1 MFLTGGGL
9 FVELSDR
16 KLKILAA
23 VINNYI
29 QFAEPVS
36 SKVLCELL
44 DFSVSSATIRNELAE
59 LTELGLLEQPHTS
72 AGRVPSHVGYRLYIN
87 QLMGKAYLPRKTKE
101 YIDSALNL
109 SVKEPEALLKNATSL
124 LASMTNFAVVS
135 TDVSAQK
142 SCVKSI
148 KLVQVSSFAAMLILT
163 TSSGIIKNRLF
174 RCENLL
180 TDEVLGKFNGVLNE
194 KFAGVSIADI
204 TPALVQTVAVSLGPL
219 AFLMSD
225 VFDALFEVARSISKP
240 DLHIDGQTN
249 LLLVPEFNQQVA
261 VRLINFFAGFEDI
274 DDLFFSMGED
284 RTRVFIGEES
294 NREELAHSSIVVTR
308 YMVNGENCGSIGV
321 VGPTRMNYAKL
332 IARLEYIADLL
343 GEILNDLFRVE

>member
-1 MFLTGGGL
+1 M
-9 FVELSDR
+9 ELSDR

-29 QFAEPVS
+29 QIAEPVS
-36 SKVLCELL
+36 SKFLCELF

-72 AGRVPSHVGYRLYIN
+72 AGRIPSHKGYRIYVN
-87 QLMGKAYLPRKTKE
+87 QLMGKAYLPKKTKE
-101 YIDSALNL
+101 YIDSVLNL
-109 SVKEPEALLKNATSL
+109 SVKEPEVLLKNATSL

-148 KLVQVSSFAAMLILT
+148 KLVQVSRCTMMLILT
-163 TSSGIIKNRLF
+163 TFSGIIKNRLF

-180 TDEVLGKFNGVLNE
+180 TDEVLDKFNRVLND
-194 KFAGVSIADI
+194 KFAEVSISDI
-204 TPALVQTVAVSLGPL
+204 TPALIQTIAASLGSL

-225 VFDALFEVARSISKP
+225 VFDALFEIARSISKP

-261 VRLINFFAGFEDI
+261 ARLINFFAEFEDI
-274 DDLFFSMGED
+274 DDLFFLTGED

-294 NREELAHSSIVVTR
+294 NRKELEHSSIVMTR
-308 YMVNGENCGSIGV
+308 YMANGENCGFIGV

-332 IARLEYIADLL
+332 IARVEYIADLL
-343 GEILNDLFRVE
+343 GDTFNDLFRVE